1 MSWFTDTFGST
12 IGRKLLMSLTG
23 LFLII
28 FLTVHLLGNL
38 AIFNNDGGLAFNA
51 YAVFMGHNPLIKVVS
66 YALYISI
73 LAHAIIAVWLWINNK
88 IARPVGYA
96 VSNANQNSTWA
107 SRSMMLL
114 GSLVFIYIFIHL
126 KDFWW
131 YYKMGGNYQF
141 SIDANG
147 NRDLYELVFKQFHS
161 PITLTIYLL
170 GLIALS
176 IHLWHGFES
185 AFQTLGLQHQR
196 YTPAIKLVG
205 KLFAIIVPVG
215 FAAMPIYVYFFS

>member
-1 MSWFTDTFGST
+1 MSWFTDTFGSS

-23 LFLII
+23 FFLIL

-38 AIFNNDGGLAFNA
+38 AIFSDDGGLAFNA

-73 LAHAIIAVWLWINNK
+73 LAHAIIAVWLWIDNK
-88 IARPVGYA
+88 LARPVGYA
-96 VSNANQNSTWA
+96 VSKANENSTWA

-114 GSLVFIYIFIHL
+114 GSIVFIYVVIHL

-131 YYKMGGNYQF
+131 QYKMGGNYVF
-141 SIDANG
+141 GIDTNG
-147 NRDLYELVFKQFHS
+147 NRDLYELVITQFQS
-161 PITLTIYLL
+161 PLTLIIYLL

-185 AFQTLGLQHQR
+185 AFQTLGLQHNR

-205 KLFAIIVPVG
+205 KLYAILVPSG
-215 FAAMPIYVYFFS
+215 FAAMPAYVYFIS

>member
-28 FLTVHLLGNL
+28 FLTVHLLGNI
-38 AIFNNDGGLAFNA
+38 AIFNDDGGLAFNA
-51 YAVFMGHNPLIKVVS
+51 YAVFMGHNPLIKIVS

-73 LAHAIIAVWLWINNK
+73 LLHAIIALWLWIINK

-96 VSNANQNSTWA
+96 VSNANENSTWA
-107 SRSMMLL
+107 SRSMLLL
-114 GSLVFIYIFIHL
+114 GSLVFIYIVIHL

-131 YYKMGGNYQF
+131 HYKMGGDYDF
-141 SIDANG
+141 SMDTNG
-147 NRDLYELVFKQFHS
+147 NRNLYGLVILQFQS
-161 PITLTIYLL
+161 LITLIIYLV
-170 GLIALS
+170 GLIALA

-196 YTPAIKLVG
+196 YTPAIKLIG
-205 KLFAIIVPVG
+205 KLFSIIVPSG